1 MRKSSVL
8 GFQTH
13 FRRSARYVRA
23 RQGRGLEALS
33 KRVQHGNY
41 NTETC
46 IEQKGNISK
55 LLSAITLIPG
65 ADISGRDAIARSS
78 PASTLSQ
85 QEEEM
90 LMKDGWLQAG
100 PLMRR
105 SVLPAALRIAGC
117 AGLLLIGMATAAMAD
132 CQPWQINCNGRAA
145 NGGTIDGYGNTWTQ
159 NPGGTYSDQKGR
171 SWSQSVNGGWQ
182 RSDGYSVQKN
192 MGGGYT
198 DSTGETFTQALG
210 GGWIGSRGTTCSQQ
224 VSGVW
229 SCGK

>member
-1 MRKSSVL
+1 MQQPNAIIPA
-8 GFQTH
+8 QT
-13 FRRSARYVRA
+13 F
-23 RQGRGLEALS
+23 
-33 KRVQHGNY
+33 
-41 NTETC
+41 
-46 IEQKGNISK
+46 
-55 LLSAITLIPG
+55 
-65 ADISGRDAIARSS
+65 SGRDAVARSL
-78 PASTLSQ
+78 PAATLSQ

-90 LMKDGWLQAG
+90 WRKDGWLRAG
-100 PLMRR
+100 LVGARR
-105 SVLPAALRIAGC
+105 SKMPAVLRLAGC
-117 AGLLLIGMATAAMAD
+117 AGLLLAGMATAVMAD

-159 NPGGTYSDQKGR
+159 NPGGAYSDQKGR